1 MYYIKNECR
10 ICCACGIQ
18 TRNLHFGILCLHGSF
33 NDLLIR
39 CFLAVPCRLVD
50 PSGPSVPSLHYFR
63 AHRLVREHLLIQGYL
78 WVLLHRRR
86 PEVLLAPA
94 DLLRLV
100 VPVVLRNE
108 RQCYI
113 TECLSVETYVRIYDV
128 QRKV

>member
-1 MYYIKNECR
+1 MNTEYDTDTQFAFWN
-10 ICCACGIQ
+10 
-18 TRNLHFGILCLHGSF
+18 FLCMFLYGSL
-33 NDLLIR
+33 NDLLIQ
-39 CFLAVPCRLVD
+39 CFLAVPYCLVD

-78 WVLLHRRR
+78 WVLLHRQR
-86 PEVLLAPA
+86 PGVLLAPA